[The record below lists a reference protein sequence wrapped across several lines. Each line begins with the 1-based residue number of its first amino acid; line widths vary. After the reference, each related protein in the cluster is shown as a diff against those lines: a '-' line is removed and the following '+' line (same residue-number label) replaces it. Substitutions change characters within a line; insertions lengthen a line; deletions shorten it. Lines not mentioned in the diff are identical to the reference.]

1 MRGRR
6 YATFLVAAAALLPGC
21 GGSPGDLLAI
31 DVSGG
36 AAQRKQRIVVENNG
50 NATCNGGPS
59 RDIGS
64 DALIDAREIE
74 RDLTDPAQNATDF
87 GPGRRGGT
95 SYVARTKDGTVR
107 WQEGTQGLPPVLA
120 KAQLFALQQGRT
132 LC

>member
-1 MRGRR
+1 MRRLTT
-6 YATFLVAAAALLPGC
+6 ALVAAAAALLAGC

-36 AAQRKQRIVVENNG
+36 AANRDQRIVVQNNG

-59 RDIGS
+59 HDIGS
-64 DALIDAREIE
+64 GALIDAREIE
-74 RDLTDPAQNATDF
+74 RDLKDHADAAAVY

-107 WQEGTQGLPPVLA
+107 WQEGARGLPPVLPQ
-120 KAQLFALQQGRT
+120 AQLFALQQGRI